1 MNEILTMWLAWF
13 PELWKGFVLSIQVTA
28 ASLALG
34 VVLGLL
40 LALGVSAPRRAV
52 RYPSLLIV
60 ELGRGAPALI
70 LLQYFYFGLPSAGLT
85 LSSFWAAALAL
96 AYCTAAYT
104 SEIIRGGIEA
114 VAQGQNEAA
123 EVIGLNHFDAL
134 RFIILPQALRVALP
148 SLLGFSIMMFQAA
161 SLCFTIALPEI
172 VSRASAIGS
181 STFEYMP
188 VLTLAG
194 LMYAAVCAPAT
205 LGVAALEKKLAPS
218 QHA

>member
-114 VAQGQNEAA
+114 VAPGQNEAA
-123 EVIGLNHFDAL
+123 GVNRKGEHTAELQSHVRISDAAFCL
-134 RFIILPQALRVALP
+134 
-148 SLLGFSIMMFQAA
+148 
-161 SLCFTIALPEI
+161 
-172 VSRASAIGS
+172 
-181 STFEYMP
+181 
-188 VLTLAG
+188 
-194 LMYAAVCAPAT
+194 
-205 LGVAALEKKLAPS
+205 
-218 QHA
+218 

>member
-13 PELWKGFVLSIQVTA
+13 PELWKGFVLSMQVTA
-28 ASLALG
+28 VSLALG

-40 LALGVSAPRRAV
+40 LALGVSTPRRAV

-123 EVIGLNHFDAL
+123 EVIGLNRSDAL

-148 SLLGFSIMMFQAA
+148 SLLGFSIMMFQAS
-161 SLCFTIALPEI
+161 SLCFTIALPEL

-188 VLTLAG
+188 VLALAG